1 MVPDHGCGLPGDTTG
16 SHCGGP
22 FSPEAAQV
30 GPADSSLAP
39 LGLDFSFRMIQT
51 WFSTCLSYDVIRE
64 YSGLRKVSWE
74 MLHCYPEASGLG
86 AGFLFCGCA
95 GLSLLPGGFSLV
107 AASVGFS
114 LRWLLLLLSTGSRH
128 TASVAAARG
137 LSSCGSQ
144 VLGQKFTSCGP
155 RA

>member
-107 AASVGFS
+107 GSECGLLTAVASLVAEHRLQAHSFS
-114 LRWLLLLLSTGSRH
+114 SCSTWAQQLRFPGSRAEVH
-128 TASVAAARG
+128 
-137 LSSCGSQ
+137 
-144 VLGQKFTSCGP
+144 
-155 RA
+155 